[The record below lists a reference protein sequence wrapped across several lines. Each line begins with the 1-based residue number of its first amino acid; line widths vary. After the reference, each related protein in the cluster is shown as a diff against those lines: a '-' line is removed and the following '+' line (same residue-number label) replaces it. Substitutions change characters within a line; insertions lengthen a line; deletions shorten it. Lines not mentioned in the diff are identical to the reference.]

1 MVTGSTW
8 RNSSGIGPSFRT
20 ARAYIPRQQE
30 SVKPFRVPRQEMT
43 ISTNTTVP
51 AVSPNT
57 RWKAIL
63 AAASPLAISSSVV
76 TAPVR
81 PM

>member
-1 MVTGSTW
+1 
-8 RNSSGIGPSFRT
+8 
-20 ARAYIPRQQE
+20 
-30 SVKPFRVPRQEMT
+30 MT

-51 AVSPNT
+51 AVWPNT